1 MANEFQA
8 RILTP
13 RAELFS
19 AQVTEALIPGFD
31 GECGVL
37 AEHEDFVGLL
47 GTGVLKVVSAGDDFW
62 FMVSSGVFELASGTL
77 TVLTEVA
84 ESAKDIDI
92 EFAKKR
98 ATELEP
104 ALTNLNSYNEKS
116 HSERIEYDR
125 ARARLEAYRRT
136 HLVN

>member
-1 MANEFQA
+1 MAKEFQA

-13 RAELFS
+13 AAELFS
-19 AQVTEALIPGFD
+19 AQVSEALLPAFD

-37 AEHEDFVGLL
+37 ADHEDFIGLL
-47 GTGVLKVVSAGDDFW
+47 GTGVLKVVTAGDDFW
-62 FMVSSGVFELASGTL
+62 FMVSSGVFELSNGTL

-84 ESAKDIDI
+84 ESAKDI
-92 EFAKKR
+92 EVEVAKKR
-98 ATELEP
+98 AQELEP
-104 ALTNLNSYNEKS
+104 VLATLNSYSEKS

-125 ARARLEAYRRT
+125 ARARMEAYRRT